1 MATSRA
7 QGGTL
12 AASDLRE
19 RAMSL
24 DQQAKTGYQ
33 QPGPLRPGR
42 SRAVLLIAG
51 VLLAVVVVAGLV
63 GAVVSNQ
70 DTGVVTQT
78 LPSPGATGPTGPTGP
93 VVPEQDAILSQYK
106 AFWAILTPASK
117 AEPEARRAM
126 LEKVA
131 VDPSLT
137 RTLNGM
143 RASDNIGEVA
153 YGQEV
158 VRPELVS
165 ADGATATLRDCQD
178 GSAAGR
184 VKVATGEKVT
194 VGAKDALAI
203 VTMQRGADAVWR
215 VSTVEYQPAGSC
227 SAPA

>member
-1 MATSRA
+1 
-7 QGGTL
+7 
-12 AASDLRE
+12 
-19 RAMSL
+19 MSL

-33 QPGPLRPGR
+33 QPGPPRPGR

-78 LPSPGATGPTGPTGP
+78 LPSPGAMGPTGPTGP

-106 AFWAILTPASK
+106 AFWAVLTPASK

-143 RASDNIGEVA
+143 RASDNIGEV
-153 YGQEV
+153 
-158 VRPELVS
+158 
-165 ADGATATLRDCQD
+165 
-178 GSAAGR
+178 
-184 VKVATGEKVT
+184 
-194 VGAKDALAI
+194 
-203 VTMQRGADAVWR
+203 
-215 VSTVEYQPAGSC
+215 
-227 SAPA
+227 